1 MKLAPR
7 GHCVA
12 ATNSAQPHACLR
24 LQQPGAG
31 LGANASVAQQPLCVY
46 VHGMLS
52 THLPKDEEC
61 GGGTPAD
68 GATYETPSGKGSK
81 SGAAAAA
88 GTVLAPK
95 IEGGLVSG
103 ATDSPLSQELL
114 VFALDLLLSAVKRER
129 FDTRSPQHAAL
140 LEPLLPLLQRA
151 MRVDAD
157 AVVSLALRT
166 LCALVPQ
173 PGRNHPALRQPQL
186 ASHPCLSDDR
196 LLLCGG
202 SPRPGAAPE
211 PRRFSQQR
219 GRPKVAP

>member
-1 MKLAPR
+1 MLPESQPEARCSAARAALVICCASVQMPS
-7 GHCVA
+7 A
-12 ATNSAQPHACLR
+12 ATARLSASLMVERSC
-24 LQQPGAG
+24 
-31 LGANASVAQQPLCVY
+31 S
-46 VHGMLS
+46 S
-52 THLPKDEEC
+52 TLD
-61 GGGTPAD
+61 
-68 GATYETPSGKGSK
+68 SGRG
-81 SGAAAAA
+81 
-88 GTVLAPK
+88 
-95 IEGGLVSG
+95 
-103 ATDSPLSQELL
+103 
-114 VFALDLLLSAVKRER
+114 LDLLLSAVKRER